1 MAMVERA
8 PCRRALTPTVVA
20 EVLVVEAVVLVR
32 ANMVKAQMEA
42 VVPAAALALALGA
55 AWVVDLI
62 VTATVVAGVGGKV
75 LCLVAL
81 ALVVVVVVELGNRLT
96 EGHLPIQAP
105 SLGAMGVMEAI
116 SLGTRTARL

>member
-1 MAMVERA
+1 
-8 PCRRALTPTVVA
+8 
-20 EVLVVEAVVLVR
+20 VEAVVLVR